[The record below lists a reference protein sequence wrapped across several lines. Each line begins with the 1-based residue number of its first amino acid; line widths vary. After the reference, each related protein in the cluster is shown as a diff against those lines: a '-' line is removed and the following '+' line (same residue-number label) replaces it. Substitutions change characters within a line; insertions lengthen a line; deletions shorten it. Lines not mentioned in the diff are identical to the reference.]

1 MLYITFPMR
10 LFYKWKPVPCDP
22 IYLFHPP
29 HHLPL
34 ATIDMFYLWAQF
46 CKKIFKI
53 PCISEITW

>member
-10 LFYKWKPVPCDP
+10 LFYKRKPVPCDP

-29 HHLPL
+29 HLQPL

-46 CKKIFKI
+46 YKNFF
-53 PCISEITW
+53 